1 MQVSALSPVEA
12 TLKKLATH
20 LRGRHDLPIMV
31 RWKGGSEIKLG
42 ESDQAKVTVD
52 LLDAKGVAA
61 MATPSL
67 DGLGEAYVEGHLDVQ
82 GSVQDI
88 IDVAH
93 HLAET
98 AGIDD
103 GKPGLVGRV
112 VRHLVTAT
120 SHSKA
125 QDKAAIQYH
134 YDVSNAF
141 YSEWLDPAM
150 LYSCAYFEDG
160 DETLAEAQMK
170 KLDHILT
177 KVRLLPGQRL
187 LDIGCGWGGLVLRAA
202 QKFGATCVGV
212 TLSQNQFDLATQRVK
227 EAGLQDKIEI
237 RLQDYRDIT
246 DTFDRITS
254 VGMCEHVGLKNLETY
269 FRVAHD
275 RLAPDGWMLNH
286 NITSTDPDNG
296 ETSQGGGDFIDKYV
310 FPDGELPHIS
320 TVLNT
325 MQRGGLEPIDAE
337 SLRRHYAQMLRCWSD
352 TFEAKTDVL
361 KAMVPAKTWRIWR
374 MYLVGCQ
381 WAFENDECSVFQ
393 VLCHRAGQHSNTL
406 PRSRRWIYDTEG

>member
-12 TLKKLATH
+12 TLNKLAAH
-20 LRGRHDLPIMV
+20 MRGRRDLPITV
-31 RWKGGSEIKLG
+31 RWKGGTPIKLG
-42 ESDQAKVTVD
+42 EFDQAKVTVD
-52 LLDAKGVAA
+52 VLDAKGAA
-61 MATPSL
+61 ALAAPSL

-93 HLAET
+93 RLAE
-98 AGIDD
+98 AGGSGDS
-103 GKPGLVGRV
+103 KPGLVGRV
-112 VRHLVTAT
+112 VHQLANAT
-120 SHSKA
+120 SHTKA
-125 QDKAAIQYH
+125 QDRADIQYH

-187 LDIGCGWGGLVLRAA
+187 LDIGCGWGALVIRAA

-227 EAGLQDKIEI
+227 DAGLQDKIEI
-237 RLQDYRDIT
+237 RLQDYRDIP

-275 RLAPDGWMLNH
+275 HLAPDGWMLNH

-296 ETSQGGGDFIDKYV
+296 ETSQGGGDFIDRYV

-320 TVLNT
+320 TVLNC
-325 MQRGGLEPIDAE
+325 MQRAGMEPIDAE
-337 SLRRHYAQMLRCWSD
+337 GLRRHYAQTLKCWSD
-352 TFEAKTDVL
+352 TFEAKGEKL
-361 KAMVPAKTWRIWR
+361 KAMVPAKTWRVWR

-393 VLCHRAGQHSNTL
+393 VLCHRAGQHANTL
-406 PRSRRWIYDTEG
+406 PRSRRWIYDNEG